1 MLILG
6 GEGLIKSVSTIR
18 EELNYVKAEKTIPIT

>member
-1 MLILG
+1 MLG

-18 EELNYVKAEKTIPIT
+18 EELYYVKAEKTVPIT